1 MDAIYYSNQRPK
13 HVTSEIS
20 AKRSRLCSSL
30 APYHV
35 SRHISYYTMCLGEQ
49 SLYLVAGSRTR
60 TGLWLGALGFAS
72 ITTCAIRSTACT
84 TAPGTRNLQ
93 RKNTNA
99 SNKRVQSLQYEGDDL
114 SIRAREDANLPARRR
129 FLDRA
134 RASRSYGSVSPY
146 GNGKYTGTLVVP
158 VNSARRGTDRPPQKS
173 SSLALTHCIRGLRW
187 LVSTSTLLF
196 APFLARSGRRSSRPH
211 LSFSTLIQ
219 HTLS

>member
-93 RKNTNA
+93 RKTQTRQISVFSRYNMKETI
-99 SNKRVQSLQYEGDDL
+99 SVYGPEKMQTSQHGGD
-114 SIRAREDANLPARRR
+114 S
-129 FLDRA
+129 
-134 RASRSYGSVSPY
+134 
-146 GNGKYTGTLVVP
+146 
-158 VNSARRGTDRPPQKS
+158 
-173 SSLALTHCIRGLRW
+173 
-187 LVSTSTLLF
+187 
-196 APFLARSGRRSSRPH
+196 
-211 LSFSTLIQ
+211 
-219 HTLS
+219 